1 MGNYQISKISV
12 DIITYKEFG
21 LDPQFCQSTT
31 SGSAYVPQSFSIKFL
46 PRTTSASHVH
56 RSGNPGYLQSKPVLV
71 AQNAD
76 GPKQLNHDG
85 FRFFAADDSGECLQ
99 SVGFPTL
106 QGTEF
111 RFGENLQI
119 GCKVKIADA
128 NALQTYCSEAEISKQ
143 VIFNQL
149 DKIKSL
155 GVFGSSRTTHSGDW
169 IAVAKQ

>member
-1 MGNYQISKISV
+1 M

-21 LDPQFCQSTT
+21 LDPQFCQSTS
-31 SGSAYVPQSFSIKFL
+31 SGSAFIPQSFSIKFL

-56 RSGNPGYLQSKPVLV
+56 RSGNPGYLQSKAVLV

-85 FRFFAADDSGECLQ
+85 FRFFAANDDGECLQ
-99 SVGFPTL
+99 SVGLPTL

-111 RFGENLQI
+111 RFGENIQI

-128 NALQTYCSEAEISKQ
+128 NALQSYCSQAEISKQ